1 MTTSEI
7 SYTQAFAP
15 ETYGAGNPDT
25 YGLPLDLYE
34 QMRAEMPCV
43 RIYFDHPILVSDV
56 WCLSRHAD
64 IAVILT
70 DKRFISSDP
79 KNLPVITIFG
89 PVAPPE
95 RPGIFCQ
102 DGETLR
108 RRRKEIGGA
117 LRPAI
122 LKRLEP
128 RFRTLAA
135 RLVDQA
141 VAKSTAKGTIEFISE
156 VAHPLPTTAIGDV
169 LGIPEQDRAQFYKW
183 SDSFISPFDERMIS
197 EAAGGL
203 EALIGIWDYALKA
216 TALQR
221 ECPADDV
228 LTALAQSGATD
239 GEIQGDIATFAAGAG
254 ETTRAVLGH
263 AVHEL
268 MRNPEQMA
276 WLRAH
281 ADDIPPTAIDE
292 LLRIAAPV
300 IQQVRTA
307 TEDIEIHGQLIKA
320 GERIAPLLPSANFDG
335 DAFPD
340 PRRFDLTREH
350 NPHLSFGMGP
360 HKCIGRHIAELE
372 IKVVLEE
379 LLQRTSDIRP
389 AGEISYV
396 KGHLTR
402 GVYSLPVTVT
412 KA

>member
-64 IAVILT
+64 IAAILT

-122 LKRLEP
+122 LKKLEP
-128 RFRTLAA
+128 EFRVLAA

-141 VAKSTAKGTIEFISE
+141 VAKGTVEFISE
-156 VAHPLPTTAIGDV
+156 IAHPLPTTAIGDV
-169 LGIPEQDRAQFYKW
+169 LGIPEEDRAQFYKW
-183 SDSFISPFDERMIS
+183 SDSFISPFDERMIE

-203 EALIGIWDYALKA
+203 EALLGIWDYALKA
-216 TALQR
+216 TKLKR

-228 LTALAQSGATD
+228 LTALALSDATD

-268 MRNPEQMA
+268 MRNPEQME

-281 ADDIPPTAIDE
+281 ADDIPSTAIDE

-307 TEDIEIHGQLIKA
+307 TEDVEIHGQLIKA

-335 DAFPD
+335 DAFAD
-340 PRRFDLTREH
+340 PRRLDLTRTP
-350 NPHLSFGMGP
+350 NPHLSFGMGA

-379 LLQRTSDIRP
+379 LLRRTRDIRP
-389 AGEISYV
+389 AGDISYV

>member
-1 MTTSEI
+1 M
-7 SYTQAFAP
+7 
-15 ETYGAGNPDT
+15 
-25 YGLPLDLYE
+25 
-34 QMRAEMPCV
+34 V
-43 RIYFDHPILVSDV
+43 
-56 WCLSRHAD
+56 
-64 IAVILT
+64 LT

-79 KNLPVITIFG
+79 NNLPVITIFG

-102 DGETLR
+102 DGEVLR

-128 RFRTLAA
+128 EFRTLAA
-135 RLVDQA
+135 RLVDGA
-141 VAKSTAKGTIEFISE
+141 ISKGTIDFISE
-156 VAHPLPTTAIGDV
+156 IAHPVPTTAIGDV

-183 SDSFISPFDERMIS
+183 SDSFISPFDERMIE

-216 TALQR
+216 TELKR
-221 ECPADDV
+221 KCPADDV
-228 LTALAQSGATD
+228 LTALAQSSATD

-263 AVHEL
+263 AMQEL
-268 MRNPEQMA
+268 MRHPEQMA
-276 WLRAH
+276 WLRER
-281 ADDIPPTAIDE
+281 ADDIPATAIDE
-292 LLRIAAPV
+292 LLRVAAPV

-307 TEDIEIHGQLIKA
+307 TEDFELHGQLIKA
-320 GERIAPLLPSANFDG
+320 GERVAPLLPSANFDG
-335 DAFPD
+335 AAFPD
-340 PRRFDLTREH
+340 PRRFDLTRKH

-389 AGEISYV
+389 AGLISYV

-412 KA
+412 GA

>member
-1 MTTSEI
+1 MTTSELD
-7 SYTQAFAP
+7 YTQAFAP

-64 IAVILT
+64 IAMLLT

-79 KNLPVITIFG
+79 NNLPVITIFG

-108 RRRKEIGGA
+108 QRRKEIGGA
-117 LRPAI
+117 LRPTI

-128 RFRTLAA
+128 ELRALAA

-141 VAKSTAKGTIEFISE
+141 VTKGTVEFISE
-156 VAHPLPTTAIGDV
+156 IAHPLPTTAIGDV

-183 SDSFISPFDERMIS
+183 SDSFISPFDERMIE

-216 TALQR
+216 TALKR

-228 LTALAQSGATD
+228 LTALALSDATD

-263 AVHEL
+263 AIHEL
-268 MRNPEQMA
+268 MGNPE
-276 WLRAH
+276 
-281 ADDIPPTAIDE
+281 
-292 LLRIAAPV
+292 
-300 IQQVRTA
+300 
-307 TEDIEIHGQLIKA
+307 
-320 GERIAPLLPSANFDG
+320 
-335 DAFPD
+335 
-340 PRRFDLTREH
+340 
-350 NPHLSFGMGP
+350 
-360 HKCIGRHIAELE
+360 
-372 IKVVLEE
+372 LEE
-379 LLQRTSDIRP
+379 LLRRTSDIRP

-412 KA
+412 GA